1 LAAPLT
7 TFARI
12 SGEPANVTNAAAQ
25 CAPNKPWVHLPT
37 QNLAISGAR
46 TGEAL
51 STTPELQPDPLFAQL
66 YARTLPPGAT
76 QVSAMEQ
83 QNPKFVSVEL
93 GANDILGVHSGIAI
107 EGVSMTPFSIWSA
120 QYNQVL
126 DRVAATAPRA
136 VLVGFGIPAANLSSL
151 RRGNE
156 LWADRAAFL
165 SSFHVDV
172 SADCGGSTNLIV
184 VPVLVVGTVATG
196 LARRAGGLSP
206 AVLSCTPGSPVT
218 QDRILSAAEEATANA
233 QLALMDAHIQS
244 QANARGFAHFQLGA
258 LYNLPKP
265 RFSVVTLMSST
276 RPYGPFISLDGLHP
290 SGLGQTVLALAAAR
304 AIDARYNLGLNTV
317 ALESV
322 TR

>member
-1 LAAPLT
+1 
-7 TFARI
+7 
-12 SGEPANVTNAAAQ
+12 
-25 CAPNKPWVHLPT
+25 
-37 QNLAISGAR
+37 
-46 TGEAL
+46 
-51 STTPELQPDPLFAQL
+51 
-66 YARTLPPGAT
+66 
-76 QVSAMEQ
+76 
-83 QNPKFVSVEL
+83 VEL

-172 SADCGGSTNLIV
+172 SADCDGSTNLIV